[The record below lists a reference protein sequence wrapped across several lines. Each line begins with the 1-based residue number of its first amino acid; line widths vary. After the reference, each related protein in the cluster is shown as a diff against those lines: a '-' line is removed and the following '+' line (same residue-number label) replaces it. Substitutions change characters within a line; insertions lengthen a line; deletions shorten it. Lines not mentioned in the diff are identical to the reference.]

1 VQARIV
7 ISAALAALFA
17 VASVGIVSGQQPQ
30 QQQRPR
36 QAFPADPMTMS
47 SDVMEATRLLAV
59 NPQAGLALLRQLNA
73 RYPGRDDI
81 LARLGYGMQI
91 VGNPDSAAYYYR
103 AALAANPLNLDAGK
117 ALGSIY
123 FSEGKESDAMQIF
136 NRLLDANNHSV
147 GAYRMVS
154 GALRD
159 LGRVDQAI
167 AVLEQ
172 GKDKSKR
179 NSVLALDIA
188 NLYKQAGDPKRAMDE
203 YYSYATVDARSYRA
217 AREKMLEV
225 LRDAGREEPGVVSSL
240 KSRVVA
246 RTSGSFVAADV
257 LAAHYL
263 QRGQL
268 ENALEMALRA
278 DEDPATDGTSL
289 LALTEES
296 LARAESQPRNARARY
311 LDLALRSSEAYVKH
325 HPSANGLDRASFA
338 LAGIYA
344 EYGSGANPTLT
355 AAERTAYLER
365 AAAQYADVSK
375 RFGGSDLA
383 ERAYIERG
391 DIFLL
396 KLKRPDNA
404 LDAYRSGS
412 VNARRAGDVFAGRI
426 ARLYIGTG
434 RMKEAESYLSSL
446 SRAGNAELARA
457 GQYFTGVYLSTQG
470 KYALARDT
478 LTSLAEG
485 NPGSA
490 YTNDAIELA
499 WVIEEGLLLKSESLG
514 DYVEASRAEMVGD
527 SAVVTS
533 KLQAIVG
540 REAHDPL
547 RPRALYRLGLVYFD
561 QGSYDAA
568 LTALKT
574 YLKDYPENDECPVVT
589 RAVGRVYEVGLGK
602 YDDALKEYEQI
613 LLAYPDYAMLDDVRR
628 DVQRVRQLVKGSYA
642 P

>member
-1 VQARIV
+1 VRSRTV
-7 ISAALAALFA
+7 IAAALAALFA
-17 VASVGIVSGQQPQ
+17 VASVGIVFGQQQ

-47 SDVMEATRLLAV
+47 GDVMEATRLLAV

-81 LARLGYGMQI
+81 LARLGYGMQV
-91 VGNPDSAAYYYR
+91 VGEPDSAAYYYR
-103 AALAANPLNLDAGK
+103 AALSANPLNLDAGK

-123 FSEGKESDAMQIF
+123 FADGKESEAMQIF

-147 GAYRMVS
+147 GAYRMIA

-172 GKDKSKR
+172 GRDKTKR
-179 NSVLALDIA
+179 NGVLTLDIA

-203 YYSYATVDARSYRA
+203 YFTYASVDARSFRA

-225 LRDAGREEPGVVSSL
+225 LRDAGRDEPTVVAYL
-240 KSRVVA
+240 KSRADA
-246 RTSGSFVAADV
+246 RGAGSYVAADV

-289 LALTEES
+289 LALIEES
-296 LARAESQPRNARARY
+296 LARAETQPRNARARY
-311 LDLALRSSEAYVKH
+311 LDLALRASEAYVKN
-325 HPSANGLDRASFA
+325 HPNANGLDRATFA

-344 EYGSGANPTLT
+344 DYGSGANPALT
-355 AAERTAYLER
+355 TVERQQYLER
-365 AAAQYADVSK
+365 AAAQYAEVSK

-391 DIFLL
+391 DLFLL
-396 KLKRPDNA
+396 NLKRPDAA

-412 VNARRAGDVFAGRI
+412 VNARRMGDVFAGRI

-434 RMKEAESYLSSL
+434 RMKDAESYLASL
-446 SRAGNAELARA
+446 SRAGNPELARA
-457 GQYFTGVYLSTQG
+457 GQYYTGVYLATQG
-470 KYALARDT
+470 KFALARDT

-485 NPGSA
+485 NPASA

-499 WVIEEGLLLKSESLG
+499 WIVEEGLLLKSESLG
-514 DYVEASRAEMVGD
+514 DYVEASRAEMIGD

-540 REAHDPL
+540 REAHDPM
-547 RPRALYRLGLVYFD
+547 RPRALHRLGLVYFE
-561 QGSYDAA
+561 QGSYDAS

-574 YLKDYPENDECPVVT
+574 YLKDYPDNDECPVVT
-589 RAVGRVYEVGLGK
+589 RDVGRVYEVGLGK
-602 YDDALKEYEQI
+602 YDEALKEYEQI
-613 LLAYPDYAMLDDVRR
+613 LLAYPEYAMLDDVRR